1 MLSTY
6 VTRVMSAAVS
16 DVFLLVVQDSVPCVT
31 TTAENAGAEMHFQS
45 LGRVGW
51 TGRNKG
57 LSHM

>member
-1 MLSTY
+1 
-6 VTRVMSAAVS
+6 MSAAVS